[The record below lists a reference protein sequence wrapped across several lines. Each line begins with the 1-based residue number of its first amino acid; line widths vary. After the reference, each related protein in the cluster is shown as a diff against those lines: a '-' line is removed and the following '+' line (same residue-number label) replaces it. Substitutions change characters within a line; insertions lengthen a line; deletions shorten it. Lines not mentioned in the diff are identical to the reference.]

1 MRRKTLYLTLVAA
14 MTLVYPCSQEAAA
27 ETPLDAATKQVKR
40 EYRKS
45 PKGDGALTKGMIE
58 SCIRLKIDVDAS
70 YTEID
75 KAKNQFEAL
84 NKEVTELG
92 ERLKAMKKKIDETG
106 DKQLRATYDNQVQV
120 YNNKLPGLDGL
131 LEKYRKMVDTYEE
144 KSTKFEQECNGQ
156 PYYEDDYE
164 AVVKK
169 MGRGM

>member
-1 MRRKTLYLTLVAA
+1 
-14 MTLVYPCSQEAAA
+14 
-27 ETPLDAATKQVKR
+27 
-40 EYRKS
+40 
-45 PKGDGALTKGMIE
+45 
-58 SCIRLKIDVDAS
+58 
-70 YTEID
+70 
-75 KAKNQFEAL
+75 
-84 NKEVTELG
+84 
-92 ERLKAMKKKIDETG
+92 MKKKIDETG